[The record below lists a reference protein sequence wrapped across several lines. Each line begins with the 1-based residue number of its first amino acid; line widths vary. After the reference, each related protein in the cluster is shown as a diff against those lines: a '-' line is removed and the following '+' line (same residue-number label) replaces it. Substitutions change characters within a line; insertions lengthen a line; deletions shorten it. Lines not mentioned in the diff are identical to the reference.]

1 MHLFNIN
8 NTSRSIRAVFIFAF
22 AVVFIACGSAYA
34 LTADPMDISVGARGM
49 GMGDAYVGV
58 AENAETIF
66 VNPAGLGDISSL
78 KLTSMYTSLFD
89 EVNYTVISGAYPISD
104 DLGTIGAGVISQAT
118 GNIPLYDNLGTFKGN
133 GSYGENV
140 LFVSQGVNLGK
151 TLIPSAKDV
160 YGGYTVKYVS
170 NSASG
175 KGTTDLSGSGFS
187 ADLGLLYKPKGYMSY
202 GLSLQ
207 NILAGTM
214 DYANGE
220 NDTIDSAMKLGA
232 KASLMGDASDGG
244 ALYQSDANLDLAMD
258 VDMGIRGEVPGTL
271 HAGVEYQPQLG
282 ANINKMLTLRA
293 GVNQI
298 PAPNGN
304 ISNLTLGLG
313 FDYQGFE
320 FNYAYSP
327 IYADIPN
334 TSSQFFSISYVGVPM
349 AMKPVEEKPIAVKP
363 VVAPVAVA
371 PVVEQGPMISQL
383 TPEDKAFTTSSV
395 IPITGKVSNPARIAK
410 LQINTADVKIADDGT
425 FAMNVPVSTTGKH
438 LETVIATDING
449 KTEEHLV
456 RVVRLTKFADVPE
469 GYWAVAPIEKL
480 ATKGLIEG
488 YPSGAFMPDR
498 ALSRA
503 ELAALL
509 VKSKGIEPPPSVSTN
524 VFSDIAPSHWAA
536 RYVKEALNMGLVRG
550 YPDGTYRPNNRITR
564 AEGVAVMARFG
575 ELPMQASLNTPSYPD
590 LTASYWGTPFIES
603 AKTAGMLDYIDGHNF
618 EPRRELT
625 RAEAVS
631 MLSKTQYA
639 KASADTLTD
648 WTVGFA
654 PEITAPLV
662 AENVIQNSEP
672 SSGTAGMPVAGGG
685 DIVPAPGKQV
695 QLKGYADV
703 GNGSFAKDSIKY
715 LATAGV
721 MTGYPDGTFKPG
733 RVVTRAEL
741 AALLVKAKSLPA
753 SSTYNGGFSDVP
765 KDFWAAQY
773 IKASVDAG
781 YLSGRAAR
789 KFEPNKAATRAEAV
803 AALIKF
809 DNAQIPLNLVEGP
822 FPDMTAKEWSS
833 RYVAAA
839 KDSGMLG
846 YLQGQNFEAKRPV
859 TRAEL
864 AELLANTKFGQAKVQ
879 QMKAASAFQ

>member
-1 MHLFNIN
+1 M
-8 NTSRSIRAVFIFAF
+8 FAF

-34 LTADPMDISVGARGM
+34 LTADPMDLSVGARAM
-49 GMGDAYVGV
+49 GMGSAYVGV
-58 AENAETIF
+58 AQNAETVFI
-66 VNPAGLGDISSL
+66 NPAGLGEVSSL
-78 KLTSMYTSLFD
+78 KLTSMYTSLLD

-104 DLGTIGAGVISQAT
+104 DLGSVGVGVISQAT
-118 GNIPLYDNLGTFKGN
+118 GSIPLYNIYGTSEGN

-140 LFVSQGVNLGK
+140 FFVSQGVNLGK
-151 TLIPSAKDV
+151 NLIPSAKDV
-160 YGGYTVKYVS
+160 YGGYTIKYIT

-175 KGTTDLSGSGFS
+175 KGGASDLSGSGVA

-207 NILAGTM
+207 NIIAGAMTYP
-214 DYANGE
+214 DGE
-220 NDTIDSAMKLGA
+220 DDTIDSAMKIGA
-232 KASLMGDASDGG
+232 EAALMGDASDGG
-244 ALYQSDANLDLAMD
+244 ALYQSDANLNLAMD
-258 VDMGIRGEVPGTL
+258 CDMGIRGEVPGTL
-271 HAGVEYQPQLG
+271 HVGVEYQPQLG

-298 PAPNGN
+298 PAPDGN
-304 ISNLTLGLG
+304 LSNITLGLG
-313 FDYQGFE
+313 FNYQGIE

-327 IYADIPN
+327 EFTDIPGS
-334 TSSQFFSISYVGVPM
+334 SSQYFSISYVGMPM
-349 AMKPVEEKPIAVKP
+349 AMKPVEEKPVAVKP
-363 VVAPVAVA
+363 AVVAPVAVA
-371 PVVEQGPMISQL
+371 PVVENGPMISEL

-395 IPITGKVSNPARIAK
+395 IPIKGKVSNPASIAK
-410 LQINTADVKIADDGT
+410 LQINTADVKIADNGE

-449 KTEEHLV
+449 KTEEHTI
-456 RVVRLTKFADVPE
+456 RIVRLTKFADVSDD
-469 GYWAVAPIEKL
+469 YWAAAPIEKL

-509 VKSKGIEPPPSVSTN
+509 VKSKGIEPPPPVSTN
-524 VFSDIAPSHWAA
+524 VFGDIAPSHWAA
-536 RYVKEALNMGLVRG
+536 RYVKEALDLGLVKG
-550 YPDGTYRPNNRITR
+550 YPDGSFRPNNRITR

-575 ELPMQASLNTPSYPD
+575 ELPTQASLSTPPYPD
-590 LTASYWGTPFIES
+590 LSASYWGSPLIAS
-603 AKTAGMLDYIDGHNF
+603 AKTAGMLDYIDGNNF

-639 KASADTLTD
+639 KASADNLTD

-654 PEITAPLV
+654 PEVTSPLV

-672 SSGTAGMPVAGGG
+672 TSGTAGMPVAGGG

-703 GNGSFAKDSIKY
+703 GEGAFAKDSIKY
-715 LATAGV
+715 LATAGL
-721 MTGYPDGTFKPG
+721 MTGYPDGTFKPN

-741 AALLVKAKSLPA
+741 AALLVKAKRLPA
-753 SSTYNGGFSDVP
+753 SSTYNGGYADVSR
-765 KDFWAAQY
+765 DYWAAQY
-773 IKASVDAG
+773 IKTAVEAG
-781 YLSGRAAR
+781 YMSGRKAG
-789 KFEPNKAATRAEAV
+789 KFEPNIAATRAETV
-803 AALIKF
+803 AALMKF
-809 DNAQIPLNLVEGP
+809 DNAQLPLNLVAGP

-846 YLQGQNFEAKRPV
+846 YLKGQNFEARKPV

-864 AELLANTKFGQAKVQ
+864 AELLANTKFGQAQIKQ
-879 QMKAASAFQ
+879 LKAASAFQ